1 MIRKVVYIDEKAC
14 TGCGLCAQACHEGAI
29 EMING
34 KAHLIRDDYCDGLG
48 ACLPACPANAITI
61 EEREA
66 SPFDESAV
74 QARLGTEKTVSVA
87 EDVPAL
93 GMWPVQIKL
102 APVTAPYFQNCD
114 LLIAADC
121 TAFAHG
127 DFQDFTRGHTVLIG
141 CTKLD
146 SVDYSEKLARIFAR
160 NNVRSI
166 HVVRMEVPCCGG
178 MVMTVRK
185 AIEASGLD
193 IPLKVTVI
201 STKGQVN
208 R

>member
-1 MIRKVVYIDEKAC
+1 MIRKIVHIDEAAC
-14 TGCGLCAQACHEGAI
+14 NGCGLCAKACHEGAI
-29 EMING
+29 EMVDG
-34 KAHLIRDDYCDGLG
+34 KAKLIRDDYCDGLG
-48 ACLPACPANAITI
+48 ACLPACPADAITI

-66 SPFDESAV
+66 DPFDEAAV
-74 QARLGTEKTVSVA
+74 QARLSPEKAVPSDEA
-87 EDVPAL
+87 PAL
-93 GMWPVQIKL
+93 GMWPIQIKL
-102 APVTAPYFQNCD
+102 APLTAPYFQNCD
-114 LLIAADC
+114 LLVAADC

-127 DFQDFTRGHTVLIG
+127 NFRELSKGRTVLIG

-146 SVDYSEKLARIFAR
+146 NTDYSEKLSRILAR

-166 HVVRMEVPCCGG
+166 KVVRMEVPCCGG

-193 IPLKVTVI
+193 IPMEVTVI
-201 STKGQVN
+201 STKGEVN

>member
-1 MIRKVVYIDEKAC
+1 MVRKIVRIDAELC
-14 TGCGLCAQACHEGAI
+14 TGCGLCAQACHESAI
-29 EMING
+29 EMVDG
-34 KAHLIRDDYCDGLG
+34 KARLVRDDYCDGLG
-48 ACLPACPANAITI
+48 SCLPACPAGAITI

-66 SPFDESAV
+66 APFDEAAVEARKDAASA
-74 QARLGTEKTVSVA
+74 ADL
-87 EDVPAL
+87 PAL

-127 DFQDFTRGHTVLIG
+127 NFQEFTKGHTVLIG

-146 SVDYSEKLARIFAR
+146 NVDYSEKLGRIIAR

-193 IPLKVTVI
+193 IPMQVTVI